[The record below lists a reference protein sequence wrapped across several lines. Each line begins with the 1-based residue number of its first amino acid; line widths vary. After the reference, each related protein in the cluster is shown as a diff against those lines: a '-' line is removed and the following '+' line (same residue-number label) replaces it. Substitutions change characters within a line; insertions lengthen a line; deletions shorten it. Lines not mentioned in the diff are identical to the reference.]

1 MALLLG
7 VNRCESGKNQALSAA
22 NFRPCLWLP
31 ATPRNALFIKVLR
44 EVFK

>member
-22 NFRPCLWLP
+22 NFR
-31 ATPRNALFIKVLR
+31 ALFIKVLR